1 MYYEI
6 RFSFVARGW
15 GGWGGGDVEEE
26 TRWRVLI
33 LEEISRFY

>member
-6 RFSFVARGW
+6 RFAFFCSGLGW
-15 GGWGGGDVEEE
+15 VGGGGVEEE
-26 TRWRVLI
+26 AHWHVLI